1 MSNLEWVT
9 IKENNIHRS
18 NGVIQTTNQN
28 LTIWRINLKSGEK
41 IEKYE
46 SIELAAKWIYE
57 NKFGNNIHNIRSAIS
72 CACRCVYKS
81 SCGFKWELDKGE
93 HLENEIWKEID
104 IENEDTK
111 GYYISSL
118 GRFKNKKGVIMC
130 NYKPHHG
137 RYIYLRVNKKKYS
150 LHRLVALTFLENVYN
165 KPFVNHIDG
174 NKLNNN
180 VINLEWATCSENN
193 LHSHKMGLT
202 NGHKRK
208 IIQYDLEMNEITKFD
223 TIISPFFG
231 GGSFEFYLQNK
242 YGLKLIVNDKFTPL
256 YNFWKQVKINKNIL
270 CEELRKIK
278 SVSKEQFIAYRN
290 TIMDLNDNILQ
301 QSIQY
306 FVINRCSFSGST
318 LSGGFSEEASSKRFT
333 PSSINKIEMLDFTN
347 IAIHN
352 NDFYEFINTFTQLD
366 NSLLFLDPP
375 YYLEKKSKLYGNNGD
390 MHERF
395 NHQVLFDL
403 LNTKKNSIITYNN
416 CEHIRS
422 MYKDFKIIDVNWCF
436 CMNTSK
442 VSSEIIIIS
451 N

>member
-1 MSNLEWVT
+1 MEDIEIWKEISNYDNYKISSFGNVKNNNTGRILKPSIISGYYCVGLSNVTIKTFSVHRLIALAFIENPDGKPHINHKDKNKLNNNLSNLEWVT
-9 IKENNIHRS
+9 IRENNIHRS
-18 NGVIQTTNQN
+18 NGVIQTTNQK

-57 NKFGNNIHNIRSAIS
+57 NQFGNNIHNIRSAIS
-72 CACRCVYKS
+72 CACRGVYKS

-104 IENEDTK
+104 IEHEDTK

-137 RYIYLRVNKKKYS
+137 RYIYLRVNKKKYA

-223 TIISPFFG
+223 TIKEAGLLLNISY
-231 GGSFEFYLQNK
+231 SCIK
-242 YGLKLIVNDKFTPL
+242 DVLKE
-256 YNFWKQVKINKNIL
+256 KQK
-270 CEELRKIK
+270 
-278 SVSKEQFIAYRN
+278 
-290 TIMDLNDNILQ
+290 
-301 QSIQY
+301 
-306 FVINRCSFSGST
+306 
-318 LSGGFSEEASSKRFT
+318 SSKGFVF
-333 PSSINKIEMLDFTN
+333 K
-347 IAIHN
+347 
-352 NDFYEFINTFTQLD
+352 
-366 NSLLFLDPP
+366 
-375 YYLEKKSKLYGNNGD
+375 YLE
-390 MHERF
+390 
-395 NHQVLFDL
+395 
-403 LNTKKNSIITYNN
+403 
-416 CEHIRS
+416 
-422 MYKDFKIIDVNWCF
+422 
-436 CMNTSK
+436 
-442 VSSEIIIIS
+442 
-451 N
+451 